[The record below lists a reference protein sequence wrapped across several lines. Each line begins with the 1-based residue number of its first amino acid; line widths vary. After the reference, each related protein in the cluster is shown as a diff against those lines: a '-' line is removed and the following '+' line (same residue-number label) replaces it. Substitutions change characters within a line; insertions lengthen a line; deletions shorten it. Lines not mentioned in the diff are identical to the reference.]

1 MLASQALCGAAS
13 RRAHRGPALPREAG
27 RGRVSTKQTH
37 VPTSRPELTRQGS
50 RILQKVQT
58 QNSKTISAEAKTSS
72 VCLIQIAKYSHP
84 LCPWPGGSGLGPVR
98 AEKQARVP
106 TPLSAPRAAQ
116 DGASEPGPPRWS
128 LGGCGQW
135 GEVPQKRAPRDPCA
149 PPPLGLAGTQPGKF
163 LSSVGSG
170 LQAPPCAA
178 PRPGEPPQGHAPGQG
193 GAVSGPGSPGEAL
206 RRRCP
211 AMEPAAKRDLSSALT
226 FPVPL
231 HTEGKQGPQRRRRPL
246 RRGSWGQP
254 GG

>member
-84 LCPWPGGSGLGPVR
+84 LCPSPGGSGLGPVR

-135 GEVPQKRAPRDPCA
+135 GEVPQKRAPREPCA

-178 PRPGEPPQGHAPGQG
+178 RGLGSPPRVMLPAREGPCQSLGPLERPSGGGAQPWNRQPRGTCPRPSHFQSPYTLRESRGPSAEG
-193 GAVSGPGSPGEAL
+193 G
-206 RRRCP
+206 R
-211 AMEPAAKRDLSSALT
+211 
-226 FPVPL
+226 
-231 HTEGKQGPQRRRRPL
+231 
-246 RRGSWGQP
+246 
-254 GG
+254 